1 MQSISVYLYPNKLD
15 VFTSSL
21 ATWQP
26 ERYRRVYNRNLKIY
40 RGVDNRIDVQ
50 VRNSDQKKEDLG
62 NNSSM
67 VFNLIGA
74 TTQNLILQKTC
85 VIVDASIGRAYVI
98 LTESELLGL
107 EEGYYNYSIH
117 QVTNGSKTPLYID
130 AQYGALSTLE
140 ISGDIA
146 GSVQPVLEVTKFA
159 YYNPATTGD
168 LNAKYYISSLID
180 GRADLATPASLHTF
194 QLYFTDFTG
203 NVVIQGSLSESS
215 TPATWADLDS
225 VNYAN
230 ATTDYRNITGKYNW
244 FRIKF
249 TPESTISSPG
259 TLDKVLYR

>member
-26 ERYRRVYNRNLKIY
+26 ERYQRVYNRNLKIY

-50 VRNSDQKKEDLG
+50 VRNSDQKKENID
-62 NNSSM
+62 NSSM

-74 TTQNLILQKTC
+74 TTQNLILQKNC
-85 VIVDASIGRAYVI
+85 VIVNAATGRAYVT

-107 EEGYYNYSIH
+107 EEGYYKYSIH
-117 QVTNGSKTPLYID
+117 QIINGSKTPLYID
-130 AQYGALSTLE
+130 AQYGALSILE

-159 YYNPATTGD
+159 YYNPATTGYQD
-168 LNAKYYISSLID
+168 AKYYISSLIE
-180 GRADLATPASLHTF
+180 GRADLSTPASLHTF
-194 QLYFTDFTG
+194 QMYFTDFTG
-203 NVVIQGSLSESS
+203 NVIIQGSLSESS

-225 VNYAN
+225 IDYTN

-249 TPESTISSPG
+249 TPESTILSPG
-259 TLDKVLYR
+259 KLDKVLYR